1 MNIGSFPVCPIV
13 VKKGVYS
20 CLPKGI
26 HVEIESRPLDFV
38 GFVIHSSIN
47 LVIKLVIDLVVN
59 QSLLF

>member
-1 MNIGSFPVCPIV
+1 MNIGSFPVV
-13 VKKGVYS
+13 QSLWKKGVYS

-26 HVEIESRPLDFV
+26 HVEIESRPFDFV

-47 LVIKLVIDLVVN
+47 LVIELVIDLVVN